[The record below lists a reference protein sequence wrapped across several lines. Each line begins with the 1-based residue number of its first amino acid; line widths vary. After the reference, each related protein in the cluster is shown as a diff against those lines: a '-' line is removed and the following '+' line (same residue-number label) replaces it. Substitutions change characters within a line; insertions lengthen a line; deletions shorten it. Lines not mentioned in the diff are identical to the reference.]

1 MDDIKKKKAWFLFL
15 CAVIND
21 SKNKLK
27 FVDYVSDN
35 DLLAKNN
42 VCTMTPAQQIALPE
56 ITFLLFFYLFF
67 LF

>member
-1 MDDIKKKKAWFLFL
+1 MMLQPSHWLLFKKSNL
-15 CAVIND
+15 VN

-42 VCTMTPAQQIALPE
+42 VCIKTPAQPNIE
-56 ITFLLFFYLFF
+56 Y
-67 LF
+67 

>member
-1 MDDIKKKKAWFLFL
+1 MMLQPSNWLLFKKSHL
-15 CAVIND
+15 VN

-42 VCTMTPAQQIALPE
+42 VCIKTPAQPNIE
-56 ITFLLFFYLFF
+56 Y
-67 LF
+67 